1 MRNKIL
7 VCIFAFLGVLVFG
20 QEVETSTKT
29 PKKPLVIIDGM
40 VSDLQKLYLLEEDK
54 IQSINIIERIGDL
67 LPTANVGDIG
77 MIVVVTKSR
86 EKAKLK
92 TSQKITYLIN
102 YKEYNE
108 EDINK
113 IDPKRIQ
120 SVHILKDEVS
130 KQIFNDKQNMKVV
143 ITLKEEKK
151 F

>member
-7 VCIFAFLGVLVFG
+7 VCIFSLLGVLVFG
-20 QEVETSTKT
+20 QEVETSTKIS
-29 PKKPLVIIDGM
+29 KKPLVIIDGM

-102 YKEYNE
+102 DKEYNE
-108 EDINK
+108 EDINR
-113 IDPKRIQ
+113 IDPKSIK
-120 SVHILKDEVS
+120 SVNILKDEVS
-130 KQIFNDKQNMKVV
+130 KQIFSDKQNMKVV
-143 ITLKEEKK
+143 VTLKEEKK